1 MTTLRFDPF
10 RGFEQMLRKINEVAG
25 EIERGVTV
33 ETGGY
38 NPRIDIFEDNLN
50 VYIVAEIAGIP
61 KEKLNVKLT
70 EDRILMISG
79 KKERCES
86 EKDKTYLRSERN
98 FGEFSRSFV
107 LPENLDL
114 SAVKANYRDGVL
126 EITIAK
132 KQPEPPKEIEI
143 AIS

>member
-1 MTTLRFDPF
+1 
-10 RGFEQMLRKINEVAG
+10 
-25 EIERGVTV
+25 
-33 ETGGY
+33 
-38 NPRIDIFEDNLN
+38 
-50 VYIVAEIAGIP
+50 
-61 KEKLNVKLT
+61 
-70 EDRILMISG
+70 MISG
-79 KKERCES
+79 TKERCEGR
-86 EKDKTYLRSERN
+86 KDKTYLRSERN

>member
-38 NPRIDIFEDNLN
+38 NPRIDIFEDNSS

-61 KEKLNVKLT
+61 KEKVNVKLT

-79 KKERCES
+79 TKERS
-86 EKDKTYLRSERN
+86 EGEKEKTYLRSERN

>member
-38 NPRIDIFEDNLN
+38 NPRIDIFEDNSS

-61 KEKLNVKLT
+61 KEKVNVKLT

-79 KKERCES
+79 TKERCEG